1 MPIPLKSSHKD
12 GKVYIVQL
20 EIGPAFARQKNAE
33 TAVIVGKITG
43 KPIELEDALK
53 EQKTLDISGTMLI
66 TFDTD
71 SDGKLYRQTQIS
83 TVKTI
88 HPNGD
93 NEIRTAENIIERM
106 LISKQ

>member
-33 TAVIVGKITG
+33 TAVI
-43 KPIELEDALK
+43 
-53 EQKTLDISGTMLI
+53 
-66 TFDTD
+66 
-71 SDGKLYRQTQIS
+71 
-83 TVKTI
+83 
-88 HPNGD
+88 
-93 NEIRTAENIIERM
+93 RTAENIIERM